1 MMMTT
6 RNSGKAMRALP
17 LAIALV
23 IPASLTEPVTAG
35 PVTKGATVGALGGAF
50 VTGVTG
56 GNPLAG
62 AAVGAATGA
71 VVGLV
76 QKESKKK

>member
-1 MMMTT
+1 MMIKT
-6 RNSGKAMRALP
+6 RRNGRGMLALP

-23 IPASLTEPVTAG
+23 TSASLTQPAVAG